1 MAVVLVI
8 EAEGQ
13 NFNSLLA
20 PFSILIAVARS

>member
-13 NFNSLLA
+13 SFNSLLA
-20 PFSILIAVARS
+20 PSILIAVARS